1 MLTRRPNDLIL
12 SNSLTC
18 AVRALRESVAQIRTQ
33 LEIAVAKT
41 KEKHAV
47 PEEEASQ

>member
-1 MLTRRPNDLIL
+1 M
-12 SNSLTC
+12 
-18 AVRALRESVAQIRTQ
+18 REAVAQIRTQ

-47 PEEEASQ
+47 EEDNAAN